1 MKMAQAKSLSLFSPG
16 SDLANLILD
25 QSKTYLSPTEGVDSR
40 LDLEL
45 PLCSL

>member
-1 MKMAQAKSLSLFSPG
+1 MQMAHAKSLSNFYPG
-16 SDLANLILD
+16 SDLANPILE
-25 QSKTYLSPTEGVDSR
+25 QAQTYLSPVEGVDSR